1 MSNFIQN
8 LRELNVAVVHPRD
21 KTAEELLRQIHR
33 IGCGFEAI
41 WPIPSSI
48 SENID
53 VLFVDVNET
62 SPTEIKPLLNKTKGE
77 PPAVIAII
85 GYENP
90 SVLDG
95 LFEIG
100 AHAVITKPLRATGV
114 MSAILMARRYW
125 SERRRFVKDLEKLKS
140 RVENIQKLNDAK
152 FILMRHR
159 GINDKDAYAIIRKQA
174 MAKRATTLEIAQS
187 IINADGILS
196 DLGND

>member
-1 MSNFIQN
+1 
-8 LRELNVAVVHPRD
+8 
-21 KTAEELLRQIHR
+21 
-33 IGCGFEAI
+33 
-41 WPIPSSI
+41 
-48 SENID
+48 
-53 VLFVDVNET
+53 
-62 SPTEIKPLLNKTKGE
+62 
-77 PPAVIAII
+77 
-85 GYENP
+85 
-90 SVLDG
+90 
-95 LFEIG
+95 
-100 AHAVITKPLRATGV
+100 
-114 MSAILMARRYW
+114 MARRYW

>member
-1 MSNFIQN
+1 M
-8 LRELNVAVVHPRD
+8 HPRD

-85 GYENP
+85 GYERP
-90 SVLDG
+90 CRYHKALACDWGDECDTDG
-95 LFEIG
+95 E
-100 AHAVITKPLRATGV
+100 
-114 MSAILMARRYW
+114 
-125 SERRRFVKDLEKLKS
+125 
-140 RVENIQKLNDAK
+140 
-152 FILMRHR
+152 
-159 GINDKDAYAIIRKQA
+159 
-174 MAKRATTLEIAQS
+174 TL
-187 IINADGILS
+187 LV
-196 DLGND
+196 